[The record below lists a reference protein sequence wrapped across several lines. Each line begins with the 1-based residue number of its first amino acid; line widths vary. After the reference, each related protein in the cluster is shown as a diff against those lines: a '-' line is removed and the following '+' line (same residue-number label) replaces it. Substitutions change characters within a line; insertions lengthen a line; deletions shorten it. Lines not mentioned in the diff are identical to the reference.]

1 MPETWD
7 PTIYRERAAAW
18 RDKASSLPEDSR
30 ERGHCVAIAENYEK
44 LAKLIEERKGSPRSM
59 RQPGT

>member
-18 RDKASSLPEDSR
+18 RNKAASLPDDHG
-30 ERGHCVAIAENYEK
+30 ERSLCVLIAENYEK
-44 LAKLIEERKGSPRSM
+44 LAALIEERKGDHPHD
-59 RQPGT
+59 G

>member
-18 RDKASSLPEDSR
+18 RNKAAALSEDHD
-30 ERGHCVAIAENYEK
+30 EQAVCVVIAEGYET
-44 LAKLIEERKGSPRSM
+44 LAALIEERKGQRLMTHAP
-59 RQPGT
+59 

>member
-18 RDKASSLPEDSR
+18 RNKAASLPEDSG
-30 ERGHCVAIAENYEK
+30 ERTLCVAIAADYEK
-44 LAKLIEERKGSPRSM
+44 LATLIEERKGLQR
-59 RQPGT
+59 